1 MKRNVL
7 LIHLCLL
14 LSITTFSLSAQTRK
28 SMNVADYEKRK
39 MQFVEEQA
47 GLTKEEAN
55 RYFPLNTELSKKKLD
70 LNMQY
75 RNKVQNMRKNNQEMS
90 EEEYLKLLNNDEELK
105 TKEAELEKEYA
116 EKFKKALSPEKL
128 YRAQQAEKNFMQKE
142 VNNFRSNQGTNNPM
156 NRNNQEKRNSNNRN
170 R

>member
-1 MKRNVL
+1 
-7 LIHLCLL
+7 
-14 LSITTFSLSAQTRK
+14 
-28 SMNVADYEKRK
+28 
-39 MQFVEEQA
+39 
-47 GLTKEEAN
+47 
-55 RYFPLNTELSKKKLD
+55 
-70 LNMQY
+70 
-75 RNKVQNMRKNNQEMS
+75 MS

>member
-1 MKRNVL
+1 MKRNVF

-14 LSITTFSLSAQTRK
+14 LSIITFSLSAQTKK
-28 SMNVADYEKRK
+28 SMNVADFEKRK

-55 RYFPLNTELSKKKLD
+55 RYFPLNSELSKKKLD

-75 RNKVQNMRKNNQEMS
+75 RAKVQNMRKNNDGMS
-90 EEEYLKLLNNDEELK
+90 EEEYLKLLNNDEELRK
-105 TKEAELEKEYA
+105 KEVELENEYA
-116 EKFKKALSPEKL
+116 ERFKKALTPEKL

-142 VNNFRSNQGTNNPM
+142 VTNFRSNQGTNNPIIK
-156 NRNNQEKRNSNNRN
+156 NNQEKRNSNSRN